1 MIAFKPIEL
10 EDKAAIQQYTLHHQR
25 RNCDLSFVNLYGWR
39 FLYRTEWAELN
50 GFLLF
55 RFYVDEELAYMM
67 PIGEGDVAP
76 VIHALMEDA
85 RAEGAAFRMLGVCVD
100 LREKLEE
107 AFPGSFVFTSD
118 RDYADYIYLRSDLAG
133 LRGKKYQ
140 PKRNHINKF
149 KSSYAAYEYKPLTPE
164 LIPECLRLEAQWCRA
179 NNCAENEALVAERQF
194 MTRVLEHM
202 SELNLVGGVLS
213 VDERIVAFTFG
224 APINQETF
232 DVCVEK
238 ADVDIE
244 GAYPM
249 INCEFVNHIPESFIY
264 VNREEDLGLEGL
276 RKAKLSYQPTTILEK
291 YIVTLR

>member
-1 MIAFKPIEL
+1 MITFKPIEL
-10 EDKAAIQQYTLHHQR
+10 EDRETVLRYTLRSQR
-25 RNCDLSFVNLYGWR
+25 RNCDLSFANLYGWR
-39 FLYRTEWAELN
+39 FLYRTELAELD

-55 RFYVDEELAYMM
+55 RFYVDGELAYMM
-67 PIGEGDVAP
+67 PVGEGNFSSAVE
-76 VIHALMEDA
+76 ALMEDA
-85 RAEGAAFRMLGVCVD
+85 QTEGAAFRMLGVCVD
-100 LREKLEE
+100 MREQLEE
-107 AFPGSFVFTSD
+107 AFPERFVFTSD

-149 KSSYAAYEYKPLTPE
+149 KASYSAYEYKPLAPE
-164 LIPECLRLEAQWCRA
+164 LISECLRLEAQWCRA
-179 NNCAENEALVAERQF
+179 NNCAENEALVAERKF

-202 SELNLVGGVLS
+202 ADLDLLGGVLY

-249 INCEFVNHIPESFIY
+249 INCEFANHIPESFIY

-276 RKAKLSYQPTTILEK
+276 RKAKLSYQPETILEK
-291 YIVTLR
+291 YIVTLK